1 MKIKALQKLVN
12 DCINITLLTEP
23 GRQQIMIANAIYP
36 LDGFPA
42 LDESTLLAVMDV
54 PMEARKEKT
63 VQISMAD
70 TVRDYLDDNQDG
82 DQSAR
87 RTQMEIT
94 LLGERVLLP
103 IYTPYGMMAVTE
115 EAVKPINDCKTAVW
129 FVRMVSDHPVI
140 IVKNGFQRI
149 ATFIPCMDWA
159 RNEVCECL
167 NDLAGGAVRMN
178 QEMHERVPDSDS
190 YGYV

>member
-23 GRQQIMIANAIYP
+23 GRQQIMVANAIYP

-54 PMEARKEKT
+54 PTEERKEKT

-70 TVRDYLDDNQDG
+70 TLRGYLDDNQDA
-82 DQSAR
+82 DAQAR
-87 RTQMEIT
+87 RTQLEIKVN
-94 LLGERVLLP
+94 GAVLFPL
-103 IYTPYGMMAVTE
+103 YSPYGMLAVSE
-115 EAVKPINDCKTAVW
+115 EIVKPINDCKEAVW
-129 FVRMVSDHPVI
+129 FVRKVSGHPVI

-167 NDLAGGAVRMN
+167 NDLADGAVRMN
-178 QEMHERVPDSDS
+178 QEMHERVPDNDS
-190 YGYV
+190 YGSV